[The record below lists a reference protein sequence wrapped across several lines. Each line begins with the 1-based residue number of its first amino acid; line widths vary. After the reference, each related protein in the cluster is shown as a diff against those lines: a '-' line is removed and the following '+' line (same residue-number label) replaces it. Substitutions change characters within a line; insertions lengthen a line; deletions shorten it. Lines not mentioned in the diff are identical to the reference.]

1 MVDGRQRV
9 IIENLSPQVEGGRFP
24 AKRTVGELLTVS
36 ADIFVD
42 GHDALS
48 AVMQHRMDK
57 NSEYLETYM
66 VHQANDRWTATIRVN
81 EPRDIFFTV
90 AAWVNH
96 FATWLEQVKKKFAA
110 EQDITVELMDGANLI
125 RATAKRAA
133 AHGQPEDADI
143 LDKFAAQLTGVPA
156 GKAMVLIDEPLLAAL
171 MNKHAARELRSCYPE
186 ELRVRV
192 ESRLAAFS
200 AWYELFPRSAGP
212 AGRHGSFHDVIK
224 QLPRISGMGFDI
236 LYLPPIHPIGKT
248 YRKGR
253 NNTPEAQPGDVG
265 SPWAIGSASGGHT
278 SIHPDLGTMTDFAEL
293 VTAADKAGLAIALD
307 IAFQCSPDH
316 PWVAAH
322 PEWFRMRAD
331 GSIQYA
337 ENPPKTYQD
346 IYPFDFECEDWRNLW
361 NALRDVFLFWVE
373 HGVRIF
379 RVDNPHTKPF
389 CFWFWC
395 LEEVRKVC
403 PDALFLSEAFSR
415 PKVMYRLAKAGFT
428 QSYTYFT
435 WRNSKQELTRYVTEL
450 VRTAPRDFFLP
461 NFWPNTPDILPE
473 YLQYGGR
480 TAFVVRLV
488 LAATLSSNYGIYGP
502 AFELCEHA
510 AIEGTEE
517 YLNSEKFEIKTWD
530 LDRVDNLQS
539 FIKRINTIRRAH
551 PALQQ
556 TWNIEF
562 LQAENDFVLFF
573 AKFDDDM
580 QDILLVAVNLDPH
593 HRQSAWLNLPLK
605 EFGLD
610 EKQPYM
616 VHDLLG
622 DDKFIW
628 QGSRNLMEFDPQI
641 LPARIF
647 HLKKRLKRETDFDY
661 FM

>member
-1 MVDGRQRV
+1 
-9 IIENLSPQVEGGRFP
+9 
-24 AKRTVGELLTVS
+24 
-36 ADIFVD
+36 
-42 GHDALS
+42 
-48 AVMQHRMDK
+48 
-57 NSEYLETYM
+57 
-66 VHQANDRWTATIRVN
+66 
-81 EPRDIFFTV
+81 
-90 AAWVNH
+90 
-96 FATWLEQVKKKFAA
+96 
-110 EQDITVELMDGANLI
+110 
-125 RATAKRAA
+125 
-133 AHGQPEDADI
+133 
-143 LDKFAAQLTGVPA
+143 
-156 GKAMVLIDEPLLAAL
+156 
-171 MNKHAARELRSCYPE
+171 
-186 ELRVRV
+186 
-192 ESRLAAFS
+192 
-200 AWYELFPRSAGP
+200 
-212 AGRHGSFHDVIK
+212 
-224 QLPRISGMGFDI
+224 
-236 LYLPPIHPIGKT
+236 
-248 YRKGR
+248 
-253 NNTPEAQPGDVG
+253 
-265 SPWAIGSASGGHT
+265 
-278 SIHPDLGTMTDFAEL
+278 
-293 VTAADKAGLAIALD
+293 
-307 IAFQCSPDH
+307 
-316 PWVAAH
+316 
-322 PEWFRMRAD
+322 MRAD

-530 LDRVDNLQS
+530 LDRADNLQS

-580 QDILLVAVNLDPH
+580 QDIMLVAVNIDPH